1 MTLDRITSPA
11 LDPVPHG
18 FFGRRG
24 GASSGIFEGLNCG
37 LGSSDQQEVVVLNR
51 ARAAGA
57 LGLTPEALAGM
68 RQVHSTLAVV
78 VEDAAD
84 RPEADALVTDRPGI
98 GLSVV
103 TADCQPVLFADPLA
117 RVIGAAHAGWKGAL
131 GGVLEATVAAMV
143 DLGASPAHITAVIGP
158 TISQSAYE
166 TGPEFR
172 ARFLAE
178 DPDSARF
185 FTPSRDGHAQFD
197 LPGYGLE
204 RLRRA
209 RVGRAEWSGLCTYA
223 DDTRFYS
230 CRRAA
235 HRGEADFGRLISIIR
250 L

>member
-1 MTLDRITSPA
+1 MTLDRITAAA

-18 FFGRRG
+18 FFGRAG
-24 GASSGIFEGLNCG
+24 GASSGVFAGLNCG
-37 LGSSDQQEVVVLNR
+37 LGSTDQQEVVVLNR
-51 ARAAGA
+51 ARAATA
-57 LGLTPEALAGM
+57 LGLAPAALAGM
-68 RQVHSTLAVV
+68 RQVHSALAVV
-78 VEDAAD
+78 IEDAAA

-98 GLSVV
+98 GLSVL
-103 TADCQPVLFADPLA
+103 TADCQPVLFADAEA

-143 DLGASPAHITAVIGP
+143 GLGARPARIIAIIGP
-158 TISQSAYE
+158 TISQAAYE

-172 ARFLAE
+172 ARFLAQ
-178 DPDSARF
+178 DPGSARF
-185 FTPSRDGHAQFD
+185 FAPGRDGHAQFD

-209 RVGRAEWSGLCTYA
+209 GVGHAQWCGHCTYA
-223 DDTRFYS
+223 DATRFYS

-235 HRGEADFGRLISIIR
+235 HRGDADFGRLISIIR